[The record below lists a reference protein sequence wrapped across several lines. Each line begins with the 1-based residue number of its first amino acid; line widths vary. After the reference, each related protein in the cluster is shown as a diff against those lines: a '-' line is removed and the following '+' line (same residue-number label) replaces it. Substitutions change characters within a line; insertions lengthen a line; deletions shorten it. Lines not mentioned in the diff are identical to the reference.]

1 MKRTIPFLL
10 SVLLLVGLFTG
21 LEPAARAE
29 GAFGPEGSVLFEK
42 DGVKV
47 TSAGLDLDPTS
58 GDREPIIWV
67 NIENSGDHD
76 AVLGVSGGSVN
87 GVSVTAVLIDFYME
101 DGQYY
106 GGNYDFCLTIPA
118 QGSGRYALGYYDSKA
133 PGIDLKTLARLE
145 LSFTLAKEEY
155 ASPYYTSEPVT
166 IETGESAE
174 PVELASLGTVV
185 LDNEELMI
193 VMGQQD
199 YEDWFGPEVWVYSEN
214 KTDHFIGLSASSAA
228 ADGHSGEARFF
239 SAVPPHKYGADLM
252 SFGDDI
258 VPLKGFEN
266 LNVNFS
272 LHEAD
277 TRAGVDGAAP
287 KALDPVSVQ
296 YPPQNWGDYENGGM
310 RLEIKPKYNDLLTV
324 ETPGDNDILF
334 AVSETAS
341 LKAGGFEGAGWIF
354 SIGKISEDRMH
365 EMLCNDM
372 SGAEIFAKGEDGSY
386 YVYYH
391 PTDVRYARET
401 VEQMRQDSAQWTMLH
416 EWAATV
422 PGSFAEKN
430 GLENVSY
437 GNSEVDI
444 LLARAAWSK
453 DSSATLS
460 TTEYGPLDARTVD
473 AAPYVAYMLE
483 GRFTESEEKEAPD
496 GEYVVLT
503 LPEEETRVDFFFAP
517 GGYARV
523 VRGDSEWLYQAS
535 WWDDS
540 VSFAEVMK
548 GWYYAAAEKAGVKE
562 PGESPDKYCG
572 RWQEKD
578 GGSGTME
585 ITRTLA
591 PGKLK
596 IEGFKS
602 EGDSGESCWSLTAV
616 LGEDGKLA
624 YENGSLMVSSYK
636 DGMYTDE
643 TREISGSL
651 SLNDAGELVW
661 PDDPATGKDNSYIH
675 Q

>member
-1 MKRTIPFLL
+1 MKRTIPLLL
-10 SVLLLVGLFTG
+10 SILLFVGLFTG

-29 GAFGPEGSVLFEK
+29 DAFGPEGSVLFEK

-67 NIENSGDHD
+67 NIENTGEKD

-87 GVSVTAVLIDFYME
+87 GVSITVVLIDFYME

-118 QGSGRYALGYYDSKA
+118 QGGGRYALGYYNSKA
-133 PGIDLKTLARLE
+133 PGINLKTLARLE
-145 LSFTLAKEEY
+145 LSFTLAREEY

-166 IETGESAE
+166 IETGESVE
-174 PVELASLGTVV
+174 PVDITKLGTVV
-185 LDNEELMI
+185 LDNKELTI

-199 YEDWFGPEVWVYSEN
+199 YEDWFGPEVWIYSEN
-214 KTDHFIGLSASSAA
+214 KTDHFIGLSASAA
-228 ADGHSGEARFF
+228 EADGHSGEANFF

-266 LNVNFS
+266 LSVSFS

-277 TRAGVDGAAP
+277 TREGVDGAAP
-287 KALDPVSVQ
+287 KALNPVSAQ

-310 RLEIKPKYNDLLTV
+310 RLEIKPKINDLLTV
-324 ETPGDNDILF
+324 ETPADSDILF
-334 AVSETAS
+334 TVSETAS

-354 SIGKISEDRMH
+354 SIGRIGEDRMH

-391 PTDVRYARET
+391 PTDVRFARET

-416 EWAATV
+416 EWAANV
-422 PGSFAEKN
+422 PASFTEKN
-430 GLENVSY
+430 GLETVSY

-444 LLARAAWSK
+444 LLARAAWRK
-453 DSSATLS
+453 DCSATIS

-473 AAPYVAYMLE
+473 AAPYVACVQQ
-483 GRFTESEEKEAPD
+483 GWFTESEEKEAPD

-523 VRGDSEWLYQAS
+523 VRGDSEWLYRAS
-535 WWDDS
+535 WSDES
-540 VSFAEVMK
+540 VSFAEVMQ
-548 GWYYAAAEKAGVKE
+548 GWYYAAAEKAGVRT
-562 PGESPDKYCG
+562 PGESLDAYCG
-572 RWQEKD
+572 RWLEKD

-602 EGDSGESCWSLTAV
+602 DGDSGEYCWSLTAV
-616 LGEDGKLA
+616 RGEDGSLA
-624 YENGSLMVSSYK
+624 YENGGLMVSSCK

-643 TREISGSL
+643 IRDISGSF
-651 SLNDAGELVW
+651 SLNGDGELIW
-661 PDDPATGKDNSYIH
+661 HADPTTGEDSNYIH